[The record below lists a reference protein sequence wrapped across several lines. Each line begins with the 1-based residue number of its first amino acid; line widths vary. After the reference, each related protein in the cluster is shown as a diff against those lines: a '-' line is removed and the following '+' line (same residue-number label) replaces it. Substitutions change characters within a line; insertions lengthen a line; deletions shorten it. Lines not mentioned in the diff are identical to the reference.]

1 MMKSRKQSRHRW
13 ILFISLAG
21 LGLAWLMTYG
31 RWEFLSQKYA
41 KEFIQPI
48 YNDTE
53 KGCLLDY
60 PKLLKVMN
68 YTDSKAQVFMKA
80 SNKSTFLVDF
90 TKNGGSWTMREKIND
105 TQWVCNFTVINSRT
119 GGSAKG
125 IYWYN

>member
-1 MMKSRKQSRHRW
+1 MKNQKQQYVRT
-13 ILFISLAG
+13 LFISLAG

-31 RWEFLSQKYA
+31 RWELLSQKYA
-41 KEFIQPI
+41 KEF
-48 YNDTE
+48 N
-53 KGCLLDY
+53 
-60 PKLLKVMN
+60 
-68 YTDSKAQVFMKA
+68 SKAQVFMKA